1 MGLDQQ
7 EFQQEKMKNNS
18 VERYSN
24 HLMLK
29 EIGGYGQ
36 KLLKESKVL
45 IVGLGGLGCPVLQY
59 AAGSGIGTIG
69 LIDNDDIEISN
80 LHRQTI
86 FSINDIGKPKVEIA
100 EKFSNFINPETKT
113 IIYKDTLN
121 KKNAKK
127 IIKDYDFIVDC
138 TDNNSSK
145 LIINDECFNNS
156 KPLIY
161 ASVSGFFGQVSTFKS
176 YEKDKNNIP
185 YPSYRCLKIQETNE
199 NDCDH
204 IGVLGSIAGVIGS
217 LQATELIKQ
226 ITNNDDNLIGK
237 LLIFDGLTNNIR
249 IIRINWD
256 AKNILNGTG

>member
-1 MGLDQQ
+1 
-7 EFQQEKMKNNS
+7 MKNSS

-24 HLMLK
+24 HLVLK
-29 EIGGYGQ
+29 EVGGYGQ

-59 AAGSGIGTIG
+59 TAGSGIGTIG
-69 LIDNDDIEISN
+69 LIDNDDVDISN

-86 FSINDIGKPKVEIA
+86 FTINDTGKPKVEIA
-100 EKFSNFINPETKT
+100 EKFLNSINPETKT
-113 IIYKDTLN
+113 IIYKDRLN

-127 IIKDYDFIVDC
+127 IIEDFDFIVDC

-145 LIINDECFNNS
+145 LIINDECFNNN

-176 YEKDKNNIP
+176 YERDKNNIP
-185 YPSYRCLKIQETNE
+185 YPSYRCLKIQDTNE

-204 IGVLGSIAGVIGS
+204 IGVLGPIAGVIGS

-226 ITNNDDNLIGK
+226 IINTDDNLTGK

-249 IIRINWD
+249 IIKINWD
-256 AKNILNGTG
+256 TKNILNGTGR

>member
-1 MGLDQQ
+1 MDLDQQ

-185 YPSYRCLKIQETNE
+185 YPSYRCLKIQENNE

-256 AKNILNGTG
+256 AKNILNGAG

>member
-1 MGLDQQ
+1 MDLDQQ

-256 AKNILNGTG
+256 AKNILNGAG

>member
-127 IIKDYDFIVDC
+127 LIEQYDYIVDGS
-138 TDNNSSK
+138 DNFK
-145 LIINDECFNNS
+145 TKFLINDYCLKLKKFLVVGAISKFDGHIFSYNFNN
-156 KPLIY
+156 KNVPCLRC
-161 ASVSGFFGQVSTFKS
+161 FFQEDRISDDILNCE
-176 YEKDKNNIP
+176 YEGI
-185 YPSYRCLKIQETNE
+185 LGTVAGI
-199 NDCDH
+199 
-204 IGVLGSIAGVIGS
+204 IGT
-217 LQATELIKQ
+217 LQANEVLK
-226 ITNNDDNLIGK
+226 K
-237 LLIFDGLTNNIR
+237 
-249 IIRINWD
+249 
-256 AKNILNGTG
+256 ILNIKINKSGIKFLYLRIELNHLCPHYYV

>member
-1 MGLDQQ
+1 
-7 EFQQEKMKNNS
+7 MKNNS
-18 VERYSN
+18 SKRYSN
-24 HLMLK
+24 HLILR
-29 EIGGYGQ
+29 EVGGYGQ

-69 LIDNDDIEISN
+69 LIDSDNVDISN

-86 FSINDIGKPKVEIA
+86 FSMNDLGKPKVEIA
-100 EKFSNFINPETKT
+100 EKFLRLTNPETNA
-113 IIYKDTLN
+113 IIYKDRLN

-127 IIKDYDFIVDC
+127 VIEDFDFIVDC

-145 LIINDECFNNS
+145 LIINDECFNNN

-176 YEKDKNNIP
+176 YKKDKNNIP
-185 YPSYRCLKIQETNE
+185 YPSYRCLKIKNTNE

-226 ITNNDDNLIGK
+226 IINADHNLTGK
-237 LLIFDGLTNNIR
+237 LLIFDGLTNNTKIVK
-249 IIRINWD
+249 INWD
-256 AKNILNGTG
+256 TKNLLNGKG

>member
-1 MGLDQQ
+1 MDLDQQ

-127 IIKDYDFIVDC
+127 
-138 TDNNSSK
+138 SS
-145 LIINDECFNNS
+145 
-156 KPLIY
+156 
-161 ASVSGFFGQVSTFKS
+161 
-176 YEKDKNNIP
+176 
-185 YPSYRCLKIQETNE
+185 
-199 NDCDH
+199 
-204 IGVLGSIAGVIGS
+204 
-217 LQATELIKQ
+217 
-226 ITNNDDNLIGK
+226 
-237 LLIFDGLTNNIR
+237 
-249 IIRINWD
+249 
-256 AKNILNGTG
+256 